1 MSLCDISLNTL
12 KIKLTFSK
20 NYFIHFW
27 NNFKADAQNKKS
39 KQETKLQTP
48 DLYWSWLQ
56 LV

>member
-27 NNFKADAQNKKS
+27 NNFKADAQNKSQNKKQNS
-39 KQETKLQTP
+39 KPQTCIDP
-48 DLYWSWLQ
+48 DCS
-56 LV
+56 